1 MLFSQIIGQHS
12 IKAQLIQH
20 ALAGRVSH
28 AQLFLGNEGS
38 GNLPLALAY
47 AQYLNCAQKQ
57 PHDSCG
63 RCNSCLMS
71 AKLAHPDIH
80 FTYPTVSMGSKGK
93 ISTDYITEWRQ
104 ALNQNPYLNVFEWL
118 QFIKAENKQGNITA
132 DECDEIVKKLTLTT
146 YQGNYKII
154 IIWMPEYLGKE
165 GNKLLK
171 AIEEPPPN
179 TVFLLVAQNADALL
193 STILSRTQL
202 LRIPPLNM
210 QEIANQLTTEHQI
223 NPDTAQQIAAIA
235 QGNYNAALQLLS
247 NANTNNRQMLLQW
260 FAACLQN
267 NVPEFARFTDEIAE
281 KGREIQKNFIGYSLH
296 FLNQC
301 LRLAVL
307 PPNTLHLDAREKELA
322 NQLLPHLHLPAL
334 QYLISS
340 FEKADEH
347 ISRNAN
353 PKIVFFN
360 LSVRLAEVVKG
371 ATVLNE

>member
-1 MLFSQIIGQHS
+1 
-12 IKAQLIQH
+12 
-20 ALAGRVSH
+20 
-28 AQLFLGNEGS
+28 
-38 GNLPLALAY
+38 
-47 AQYLNCAQKQ
+47 
-57 PHDSCG
+57 
-63 RCNSCLMS
+63 
-71 AKLAHPDIH
+71 
-80 FTYPTVSMGSKGK
+80 
-93 ISTDYITEWRQ
+93 
-104 ALNQNPYLNVFEWL
+104 
-118 QFIKAENKQGNITA
+118 
-132 DECDEIVKKLTLTT
+132 
-146 YQGNYKII
+146 
-154 IIWMPEYLGKE
+154 MPEYLGKE